1 MIKQGKVIADNQTEK
16 EKNCRKYKIHKIL
29 RPIFT
34 LFEVN
39 VPQNVL
45 IVSHMKANWLK
56 LMQNW
61 SLDIISFQL
70 VLLGWTVLAE
80 TLKERNLYV
89 YFSLGYPK
97 LMSSKR
103 KCIQPKNW
111 LEKRTVQ
118 SLYKAFLLKK
128 LLCSSLVT
136 TRVFSRKFLTRNMV
150 VN

>member
-1 MIKQGKVIADNQTEK
+1 MIKQGKVITDNQAEK
-16 EKNCRKYKIHKIL
+16 EKNCRKYKTHKIL

-45 IVSHMKANWLK
+45 IVSHMKTNWLK
-56 LMQNW
+56 LMPNW